1 MYMDKEPSGKI
12 WLHTSK
18 VGRWCSNSPGTRSIR
33 SAFGHQRFF
42 EIGSVILEMMPV
54 DKVDLGHDDS
64 DNNDQIDSEMKTLSI
79 RSHAHA
85 QRDAL
90 SSSFLRCVK
99 FYIDRNRLDHGVELD
114 DVTLS
119 DKGKT
124 FEFVILQELPRRGAD
139 SDEEWTRRIITRQ
152 EITHNAFNAILK
164 PTTDMREGVKAFDSM
179 IDSDMERLEDSPSIR
194 HYREVTG
201 KELQPHTPDI
211 KAFEFDISSLKSYPS
226 EQQMET
232 NDGYTYRLKIFTEL
246 LDRRRM
252 SDSEWKNGL
261 EYRQNV
267 TNEAFDLI
275 RNPSPA
281 IKDQIK
287 IFNALVDSASAQIGR
302 AESTSP
308 LDHVLLEFDISSL
321 NTIPLKPCERS

>member
-1 MYMDKEPSGKI
+1 MKK
-12 WLHTSK
+12 
-18 VGRWCSNSPGTRSIR
+18 NSIR
-33 SAFGHQRFF
+33 S
-42 EIGSVILEMMPV
+42 L
-54 DKVDLGHDDS
+54 
-64 DNNDQIDSEMKTLSI
+64 
-79 RSHAHA
+79 AHA
-85 QRDAL
+85 QGDTP
-90 SSSFLRCVK
+90 SSSSLRCSK
-99 FYIDRNRLDHGVELD
+99 LYIGRKLLDHGVELD

-124 FEFVILQELPRRGAD
+124 FEFIILQELPLRGVD

-152 EITHNAFNAILK
+152 KITHNAFNAILK
-164 PTTDMREGVKAFDSM
+164 PTADMREAVEILESM
-179 IDSDMERLEDSPSIR
+179 IDSEMERLEDSPPIR
-194 HYREVTG
+194 HHREATG

-287 IFNALVDSASAQIGR
+287 IFNTLVDSASAQIGR

-308 LDHVLLEFDISSL
+308 LDHVILEFDISSL